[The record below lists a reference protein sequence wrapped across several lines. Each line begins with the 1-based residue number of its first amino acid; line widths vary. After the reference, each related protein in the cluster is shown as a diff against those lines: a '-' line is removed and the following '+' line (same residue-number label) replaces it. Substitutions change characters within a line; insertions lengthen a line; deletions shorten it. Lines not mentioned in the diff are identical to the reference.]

1 MRFKNPL
8 SPLSALLKGQR
19 RWRKMVK
26 DAFPVFGLGDLPKA
40 APKAKKR
47 VATSKAA
54 TARASLVEVHAFG
67 SNPGRLRMLEF
78 VPALR
83 RDPPTLVVVLH
94 GCLQTAAQFDKGS
107 GWSRMAREKGFVLLY
122 PEQTRQNNQNLCFN
136 WFRPSSVARDR
147 GELMSIRQMV
157 DHCATRHN
165 IPKDRIFL
173 QGLSA
178 GAAMAGALL
187 ANYPDV
193 FVAGQIVAGLPFG
206 AARDAMSAL
215 HVMKSGA
222 RRSAREWGDLV
233 RAARDG
239 SETRR
244 PAVSIWHGRAD
255 SVVAIANAEATLAQW
270 LDVYGLD
277 FEAGVTRPATDGTS
291 MVWKDEKVRVLVEYR
306 IIDALDHGLPVPV
319 RRGTAGRQP
328 YMLEGANSAPKQF
341 YQTFI
346 RPA

>member
-8 SPLSALLKGQR
+8 SPLSAILKGQR
-19 RWRKMVK
+19 RWRKLVK
-26 DAFPVFGLGDLPKA
+26 DAFPVVGLGDLQKSSKT
-40 APKAKKR
+40 APKAKPR
-47 VATSKAA
+47 TAA
-54 TARASLVEVHAFG
+54 SRAALVEVHAFG
-67 SNPGRLRMLEF
+67 SNPGRLRMFEF
-78 VPALR
+78 APTLR

-107 GWSRMAREKGFVLLY
+107 GWSRMARDKGFVLLY
-122 PEQTRQNNQNLCFN
+122 PEQTKQNNHNLCFN
-136 WFRPSSVARDR
+136 WFRPSAIARDR
-147 GELMSIRQMV
+147 GELMSIRQMIE
-157 DHCATRHN
+157 HAARRHN
-165 IPKDRIFL
+165 IPAGRIFL

-178 GAAMAGALL
+178 GAAMTGALL
-187 ANYPDV
+187 ATYPDL
-193 FVAGQIVAGLPFG
+193 FAAGQIVGGLPHG

-222 RRSAREWGDLV
+222 RRSATEWGDLV
-233 RAARDG
+233 RTAREEGGDG
-239 SETRR
+239 R

-255 SVVAIANAEATLAQW
+255 SVVAVANAEATLAQW

-277 FEAGVTRPATDGTS
+277 PEEGTELAAADGT
-291 MVWKDEKVRVLVEYR
+291 MMMWKDKAGKVLVEYR
-306 IIDALDHGLPVPV
+306 IINDLDHGLPVPV

>member
-19 RWRKMVK
+19 RWRKLVT
-26 DAFPVFGLGDLPKA
+26 DAFPVPGFGDLPKSSKA
-40 APKAKKR
+40 APKAKTR
-47 VATSKAA
+47 PAA
-54 TARASLVEVHAFG
+54 SRAALVEVHAFG

-78 VPALR
+78 VPTLR

-107 GWSRMAREKGFVLLY
+107 GWSRMARDKGFVLLY
-122 PEQTRQNNQNLCFN
+122 PEQTQQNNHNLCFN
-136 WFRPSSVARDR
+136 WFRPSAVARDR

-157 DHCATRHN
+157 EHAARRHN
-165 IPKDRIFL
+165 IPANRIFL

-178 GAAMAGALL
+178 GAAMTGALL
-187 ANYPDV
+187 ATYPDL
-193 FVAGQIVAGLPFG
+193 FAAGQIVGGLPHG

-222 RRSAREWGDLV
+222 RRSPSEWGDLV
-233 RAARDG
+233 RQAREEGG
-239 SETRR
+239 SGR
-244 PAVSIWHGRAD
+244 PAVSIWHGRVD
-255 SVVAIANAEATLAQW
+255 SVVAVANAEATLAQW

-277 FEAGVTRPATDGTS
+277 PEAGSELPASDGT
-291 MVWKDEKVRVLVEYR
+291 MRVWKDESGKVLVEYR
-306 IIDALDHGLPVPV
+306 IIDNLDHGLPVPV
-319 RRGTAGRQP
+319 LRGTAGRQP

-346 RPA
+346 RAT